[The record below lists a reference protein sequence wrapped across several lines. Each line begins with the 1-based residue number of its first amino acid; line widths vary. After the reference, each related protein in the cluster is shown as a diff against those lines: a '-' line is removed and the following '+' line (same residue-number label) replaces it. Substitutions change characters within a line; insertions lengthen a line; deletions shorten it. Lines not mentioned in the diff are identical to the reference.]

1 MQLLRRP
8 AVAGTFYPSDPS
20 ELRALVQGYLNAAT
34 PEGAPPKAI
43 IAPHAGYIY
52 SGPIAGTAYARLKL
66 GSSRIR
72 RVVLL
77 GPSHRVAFQ
86 GLALSSAEGFATPLG
101 VVPLD
106 RKGCGEIL
114 ELPFVHTF
122 DPAHAQEHSLEVQL
136 PFLQEILES
145 FSLVPIVVGEADPG
159 EVAAVL
165 DRLWGGEETVIVIS
179 SDLSHY
185 QSYPTAQRL
194 DQASSV
200 AIEAL
205 RLEALNPESA
215 CGCLPVRGFLL
226 AARARGL
233 RAEILDVR
241 NSGDTAGDKDR
252 VVGYGAYAFA

>member
-1 MQLLRRP
+1 MQHLRRP
-8 AVAGTFYPSDPS
+8 AVAGTFYPSDPG
-20 ELRALVQGYLNAAT
+20 ELRAMVQGFLEAANSG
-34 PEGAPPKAI
+34 EAPPKAI

-52 SGPIAGTAYARLKL
+52 SGPIAGSAYARLRL
-66 GSSRIR
+66 GRSRIR

-77 GPSHRVAFQ
+77 GPSHRVAFH
-86 GLALSSAEGFATPLG
+86 GLALSSADGFATPLG
-101 VVPLD
+101 VVPVD
-106 RKGCGEIL
+106 RCGEIV

-145 FSLVPIVVGEADPG
+145 FSLVPIVVGEAEPG
-159 EVAAVL
+159 EVAAAL
-165 DRLWGGEETVIVIS
+165 DRLWGGEETAVVVS

-185 QSYPTAQRL
+185 QSYPTAKRL
-194 DQASSV
+194 DQAASA

-205 RLEALNPESA
+205 HPEDLGPESA
-215 CGCLPVRGFLL
+215 CGCLPVRGLL
-226 AARARGL
+226 EAARARGL
-233 RAEILDVR
+233 KVEILDVR